1 MVTNLN
7 TINYQDNIDNTKVAL
22 VKFWASWCGPC
33 KAYAPVFD
41 KFSEENS
48 DVSCF
53 SVDCEESPNLASDL
67 NVVSIPATALYVNGE
82 FKGIRSGKLTD
93 QQLKEFIA

>member
-7 TINYQDNIDNTKVAL
+7 TINFQDSIDNSEIAL

-41 KFSEENS
+41 KFAEENS
-48 DVSCF
+48 NVNCF
-53 SVDCEESPNLASDL
+53 SVDCEESSSIAREHDIM
-67 NVVSIPATALYVNGE
+67 SIPATALFKNGKYVSM
-82 FKGIRSGKLTD
+82 KSGKLTYE
-93 QQLKEFIA
+93 QLTEFTS